1 MKIQAKHN
9 YYVYI
14 LTNKAKTVLYV
25 GVTNDLKQRLYFHN
39 HPEPF
44 SKAIAAKYKVRY
56 LVYYEHF
63 TNIEAAINREKQ
75 IKKFRREKKV
85 TLINKFNPTWR
96 FLNDEV

>member
-25 GVTNDLKQRLYFHN
+25 GVKNDLKQRLSFHN
-39 HPEPF
+39 NPEPF
-44 SKAIAAKYKVRY
+44 SKAFTGKYKVKY
-56 LVYYEHF
+56 LIYYEHYS
-63 TNIEAAINREKQ
+63 NIETAIDRENQ
-75 IKKFRREKKV
+75 IKKYRREKKEA
-85 TLINKFNPTWR
+85 LINKFNPTWR